1 MATNFPGQGDHLGI
15 LLKAVNSDPSGLRS
29 AGPGAPRE
37 AEAAGLPW
45 KVLGMFFA
53 RIQRPVLRQSAGRG
67 GLKVA
72 MWAPTE
78 GREGRL
84 RWLEGQAE
92 ARRLSL
98 ETLEVDA
105 NTMEGGA

>member
-1 MATNFPGQGDHLGI
+1 MAANFPGRGDHLGI

-37 AEAAGLPW
+37 AEAAGRPW

-53 RIQRPVLRQSAGRG
+53 RIQRPVLRQSTGRG

-78 GREGRL
+78 GRL
-84 RWLEGQAE
+84 RRLEGQAE
-92 ARRLSL
+92 ARRFVL

-105 NTMEGGA
+105 NTLEGGA